1 MRTFFES
8 VFLRESSEDSP
19 ADFYTFAFVKIP
31 SEQLKISVIV
41 STYNSEA
48 WLEKVLLGFNCQS
61 FRDFEVIIADDGSA
75 APTREL
81 LQRMQEEVFYPIV
94 HVWQEDDG
102 FQKSRIL
109 NKAVVACN
117 TEYIIMTDG
126 DCIPRRDFV
135 EVHYINKEVG
145 YFISGGYYMLPMNIS
160 LLITREDIE
169 EQRCF
174 DINWL
179 KEKGIPKTFK
189 NNKLTA
195 RGLAARFLNAVT
207 PTNASWN
214 GHNSSGWKKDI
225 LNVNGFDERMQYGG
239 QDRELGERLFNFGI
253 KSKQLR
259 YSAVCVH
266 LDHKRGYRTPES
278 LEKNAGIR
286 KKTKQEKRV
295 WTFYGITR

>member
-1 MRTFFES
+1 MQ
-8 VFLRESSEDSP
+8 SSEP
-19 ADFYTFAFVKIP
+19 
-31 SEQLKISVIV
+31 KISIIV

-48 WLEKVLLGFNCQS
+48 WLEKVLWGFQ
-61 FRDFEVIIADDGSA
+61 FQTFKEFEVVIADDGSGPA
-75 APTREL
+75 TREL
-81 LQRMQEEVFYPIV
+81 IEEMQAKVSYPII

-117 TEYIIMTDG
+117 ASYIIMTDG
-126 DCIPRRDFV
+126 DCIPREDFV
-135 EVHYINKEVG
+135 EVHYINKEPG

-160 LLITREDIE
+160 RAITREDIE
-169 EQRCF
+169 KQNCF
-174 DINWL
+174 NIHWL
-179 KEKGIPKTFK
+179 KEMGIPKTFK
-189 NNKLTA
+189 NKKLTA
-195 RGLAARFLNAVT
+195 TGFVSKILNTFT

-266 LDHKRGYRTPES
+266 LDHKRGYKTPES
-278 LEKNAGIR
+278 IEKNKAIR
-286 KKTKQEKRV
+286 KETRSQKRV
-295 WTFYGITR
+295 WTHYGISK

>member
-1 MRTFFES
+1 MT
-8 VFLRESSEDSP
+8 D
-19 ADFYTFAFVKIP
+19 IP
-31 SEQLKISVIV
+31 KISVII
-41 STYNSEA
+41 STYNSEE
-48 WLEKVLLGFNCQS
+48 WLEKVLWGFDCQT
-61 FRDFEVIIADDGSA
+61 FKNFEVVIADDGSG
-75 APTREL
+75 PKTKEL
-81 LQRMQEEVFYPIV
+81 LDRMKPEVQYTMV

-109 NKAVVACN
+109 NKAVKACSA
-117 TEYIIMTDG
+117 EYIIMTDG
-126 DCIPRRDFV
+126 DCIPREDFV
-135 EVHYINKEVG
+135 QVHYINKEIG

-160 LLITREDIE
+160 KAITKENIQQQD
-169 EQRCF
+169 CF
-174 DINWL
+174 NINWL
-179 KEKGIPKTFK
+179 KQEGLPKTFK

-195 RGLAARFLNAVT
+195 KGFISKFFNTVT

-266 LDHKRGYRTPES
+266 LDHKRGYKTPES
-278 LEKNAGIR
+278 IAKNVAIR
-286 KKTKQEKRV
+286 KATKKEKSV
-295 WTFYGITR
+295 WTYYGITK

>member
-1 MRTFFES
+1 M
-8 VFLRESSEDSP
+8 DKP
-19 ADFYTFAFVKIP
+19 
-31 SEQLKISVIV
+31 KISVII
-41 STYNSEA
+41 STYNSEQ
-48 WLEKVLLGFNCQS
+48 WLRKVLWGFDCQT
-61 FRDFEVIIADDGSA
+61 FKDFEVVIADDGSG
-75 APTREL
+75 PKTKEL
-81 LQRMQEEVFYPIV
+81 IKKMTDVLFYDVV
-94 HVWQEDDG
+94 HVWQEDQG

-109 NKAVVACN
+109 NKAVLACKAD
-117 TEYIIMTDG
+117 YIIMTDG
-126 DCIPRRDFV
+126 DCIPREDFV
-135 EVHYINKEVG
+135 QVHYINKEPG

-160 LLITREDIE
+160 QAITIADIK
-169 EQRCF
+169 QQNCF
-174 DINWL
+174 NIQWL

-195 RGLAARFLNAVT
+195 RGLISTLFNTFT

-266 LDHKRGYRTPES
+266 LDHKRGYKTPES
-278 LEKNAGIR
+278 IAKNKGIR
-286 KKTKQEKRV
+286 RDTKKEKAV
-295 WTFYGITR
+295 WTHHGITK

>member
-1 MRTFFES
+1 M
-8 VFLRESSEDSP
+8 
-19 ADFYTFAFVKIP
+19 KIP

-61 FRDFEVIIADDGSA
+61 FRDFEVIVADDGSA
-75 APTREL
+75 SPTREL
-81 LQRMQEEVFYPIV
+81 LERMQEVVFYPIV

-126 DCIPRRDFV
+126 DCIPRQDFV
-135 EVHYINKEVG
+135 EVHYINKEEG

-160 LLITREDIE
+160 ILITPEDIE
-169 EQRCF
+169 QQRCF
-174 DINWL
+174 DIFWL

-195 RGLAARFLNAVT
+195 RGLAARFLNAIT

-295 WTFYGITR
+295 WTYYGITR

>member
-1 MRTFFES
+1 MSQKEKES
-8 VFLRESSEDSP
+8 P
-19 ADFYTFAFVKIP
+19 
-31 SEQLKISVIV
+31 KISVIV
-41 STYNSEA
+41 STYNAEE
-48 WLEKVLLGFNCQS
+48 WLKKVLWGFNCQI
-61 FRDFEVIIADDGSA
+61 FKDFEVVIADDGSG
-75 APTREL
+75 PKTKEL
-81 LQRMQEEVFYPIV
+81 LEEMVQKVFYNIT

-109 NKAVVACN
+109 NKAVEACSA
-117 TEYIIMTDG
+117 EYIIMTDG
-126 DCIPRRDFV
+126 DCIPREDFV
-135 EVHYINKEVG
+135 EVHYINKEPG

-160 LLITREDIE
+160 KMISLEDIE
-169 EQRCF
+169 KQNCF
-174 DINWL
+174 NIHWL

-195 RGLAARFLNAVT
+195 NGIVSKLLNRFT

-225 LNVNGFDERMQYGG
+225 INVNGFDERMQYGG

-266 LDHKRGYRTPES
+266 LDHKRGYKTPES
-278 LEKNAGIR
+278 IAKNQAIR
-286 KKTKQEKRV
+286 KETRSNKLV
-295 WTFYGITR
+295 WTHYGITK

>member
-1 MRTFFES
+1 MDT
-8 VFLRESSEDSP
+8 P
-19 ADFYTFAFVKIP
+19 
-31 SEQLKISVIV
+31 KISVVI
-41 STYNSEA
+41 STYNSEE
-48 WLEKVLLGFNCQS
+48 WLQKVLWGFNVQT
-61 FRDFEVIIADDGSA
+61 FKDFEVVVADDGSGPKTKA
-75 APTREL
+75 LLDSIRGEL
-81 LQRMQEEVFYPIV
+81 FYDLV

-109 NKAVVACN
+109 NKAVTACN
-117 TEYIIMTDG
+117 ADYIIMTDG
-126 DCIPRRDFV
+126 DCIPREDFV
-135 EVHYINKEVG
+135 EVHYINKEKG

-160 LLITREDIE
+160 KMITKEDITA
-169 EQRCF
+169 QNCF
-174 DINWL
+174 NIHWL

-189 NNKLTA
+189 NNKLTS
-195 RGLAARFLNAVT
+195 RGIISKFFNTMT

-266 LDHKRGYRTPES
+266 LDHKRGYKTEES
-278 LEKNAGIR
+278 IQKNLAIR
-286 KKTKQEKRV
+286 KETRRNKMV
-295 WTFYGITR
+295 WTYHGITK

>member
-1 MRTFFES
+1 MKRQPE
-8 VFLRESSEDSP
+8 P
-19 ADFYTFAFVKIP
+19 P
-31 SEQLKISVIV
+31 KISVIV

-48 WLEKVLLGFNCQS
+48 WLEKVLLGFNFQT

-126 DCIPRRDFV
+126 DCIPRQDFV
-135 EVHYINKEVG
+135 EVHYINKEEG

-160 LLITREDIE
+160 LLITPEDIE
-169 EQRCF
+169 HQRCF
-174 DINWL
+174 DIHWL

-195 RGLAARFLNAVT
+195 RGLAARFLNAIT

-295 WTFYGITR
+295 WTHYGITR